1 LSGGENRRRGA
12 KMQARVLVVEDDT
25 AVRTLLAWR
34 LRRQGCTV
42 EEAED
47 GVEAL
52 SLIERSIPDVV
63 VTDMAM
69 PRLDGLGLLKAIREK
84 DPDLPVII
92 LTGHGSLENAIQALR
107 EGGLFDYLMKPLSD
121 VTLLEVAVGRALEV
135 RQLRALA
142 REVDQV
148 AAMREL
154 ARTAADRILN
164 PLNVVALGLATLRR
178 DGISPEARAHA
189 VEKIERAIEA
199 ITQVI
204 HQMVTIE
211 RYAPREVTRGLREI
225 DLEGAR
231 SPEQDAR

>member
-1 LSGGENRRRGA
+1 MN
-12 KMQARVLVVEDDT
+12 ARVLVVEDDT
-25 AVRTLLAWR
+25 EVRSLLAWH

-52 SLIERSIPDVV
+52 SVIARSVPDVII
-63 VTDMAM
+63 TDMAM
-69 PRLDGLGLLKAIREK
+69 PRLDGLGLLKAMREK

-135 RQLRALA
+135 RRLRALA

-164 PLNVVALGLATLRR
+164 PLNVVALSLATLRR
-178 DGISPEARAHA
+178 DEISPEARAHA

-199 ITQVI
+199 ITQVV
-204 HQMVTIE
+204 HRMVTIQ
-211 RYAPREVTRGLREI
+211 RYAPREVTRSLREI

-231 SPEQDAR
+231 SPEQDAH

>member
-1 LSGGENRRRGA
+1 MN
-12 KMQARVLVVEDDT
+12 ARVLVVEDDT
-25 AVRTLLAWR
+25 EVRTLLAWH

-42 EEAED
+42 AEAED
-47 GVEAL
+47 GVMAL
-52 SLIERSIPDVV
+52 SLIERSAPDVV

-164 PLNVVALGLATLRR
+164 PLNVVSLSLATLRR
-178 DGISPEARAHA
+178 DEISPETRAHA

-199 ITQVI
+199 ITQAV
-204 HQMVTIE
+204 HQMVAIQ
-211 RYAPREVTRGLREI
+211 RYAPREVTRGLREV

-231 SPEQDAR
+231 SPEQDAH

>member
-1 LSGGENRRRGA
+1 
-12 KMQARVLVVEDDT
+12 
-25 AVRTLLAWR
+25 
-34 LRRQGCTV
+34 
-42 EEAED
+42 
-47 GVEAL
+47 
-52 SLIERSIPDVV
+52 
-63 VTDMAM
+63 
-69 PRLDGLGLLKAIREK
+69 
-84 DPDLPVII
+84 
-92 LTGHGSLENAIQALR
+92 
-107 EGGLFDYLMKPLSD
+107 MKPLSD

-164 PLNVVALGLATLRR
+164 PLNVVALGLATLRG

-199 ITQVI
+199 ITQVV
-204 HQMVTIE
+204 HQMVTIQ
-211 RYAPREVTRGLREI
+211 RYAPREITRGLREI

-231 SPEQDAR
+231 PPEQDAR

>member
-1 LSGGENRRRGA
+1 MN
-12 KMQARVLVVEDDT
+12 ARVLVVEDDT
-25 AVRTLLAWR
+25 EVRTLLAWH
-34 LRRQGCTV
+34 LRRQGCSV

-52 SLIERSIPDVV
+52 SLIERSVPDVV

-164 PLNVVALGLATLRR
+164 PLNVVALSLATLRR

-199 ITQVI
+199 STQVV

-211 RYAPREVTRGLREI
+211 RYAPREITRGLREI

-231 SPEQDAR
+231 SPEPDAH

>member
-1 LSGGENRRRGA
+1 MN
-12 KMQARVLVVEDDT
+12 ARVLVVEDDT
-25 AVRTLLAWR
+25 AVRTLLAWH

-199 ITQVI
+199 ITQVV

>member
-1 LSGGENRRRGA
+1 MN
-12 KMQARVLVVEDDT
+12 ARVLVVEDDT

-164 PLNVVALGLATLRR
+164 PLNVVALSLATLRR

-199 ITQVI
+199 ITQVV

-211 RYAPREVTRGLREI
+211 RYAPREITRGLREI

>member
-1 LSGGENRRRGA
+1 
-12 KMQARVLVVEDDT
+12 MQARVLVVEDDT

-164 PLNVVALGLATLRR
+164 PLNVVALGLVTLRR

-199 ITQVI
+199 ITQVV

-211 RYAPREVTRGLREI
+211 RYAPREITRGLREI

>member
-1 LSGGENRRRGA
+1 
-12 KMQARVLVVEDDT
+12 MQARVLVVEDDT
-25 AVRTLLAWR
+25 EVRSLLAWH

-52 SLIERSIPDVV
+52 SVIARSVPDVII
-63 VTDMAM
+63 TDMAM
-69 PRLDGLGLLKAIREK
+69 PRLDGLGLLKAMREK

-135 RQLRALA
+135 RRLRALA

-164 PLNVVALGLATLRR
+164 PLNVVALSLATLRR
-178 DGISPEARAHA
+178 DEISPEARAHA

-199 ITQVI
+199 ITQVV
-204 HQMVTIE
+204 HRMVTIQ
-211 RYAPREVTRGLREI
+211 RYAPREVTRSLREI

-231 SPEQDAR
+231 SPEQDAH

>member
-1 LSGGENRRRGA
+1 MN
-12 KMQARVLVVEDDT
+12 ARVLVVEDDT
-25 AVRTLLAWR
+25 AVRTLLAWH

-52 SLIERSIPDVV
+52 SLIERSTPDVV

-164 PLNVVALGLATLRR
+164 PLNVVALGLAMLRR

>member
-1 LSGGENRRRGA
+1 MN
-12 KMQARVLVVEDDT
+12 ARVLVVEDDT

-199 ITQVI
+199 ITQVV

>member
-1 LSGGENRRRGA
+1 
-12 KMQARVLVVEDDT
+12 M
-25 AVRTLLAWR
+25 
-34 LRRQGCTV
+34 
-42 EEAED
+42 
-47 GVEAL
+47 
-52 SLIERSIPDVV
+52 
-63 VTDMAM
+63 
-69 PRLDGLGLLKAIREK
+69 
-84 DPDLPVII
+84 
-92 LTGHGSLENAIQALR
+92 ENAIQALR

-199 ITQVI
+199 ITQVV

-211 RYAPREVTRGLREI
+211 RYAPREITRGLREI

-231 SPEQDAR
+231 SPEQDAH

>member
-1 LSGGENRRRGA
+1 MN
-12 KMQARVLVVEDDT
+12 ARVLVVEDDT

-164 PLNVVALGLATLRR
+164 PLNVVALSLATLRR
-178 DGISPEARAHA
+178 DRISPEARAHA

-199 ITQVI
+199 ITQVV

-211 RYAPREVTRGLREI
+211 RYAPREITRGLREI

>member
-1 LSGGENRRRGA
+1 
-12 KMQARVLVVEDDT
+12 MQARVLVVEDDT
-25 AVRTLLAWR
+25 EVRSLLAWH

-52 SLIERSIPDVV
+52 SVIERSVPDVII
-63 VTDMAM
+63 TDMAM
-69 PRLDGLGLLKAIREK
+69 PRLDGLGLLKAMREK

-135 RQLRALA
+135 RRLRALA

-164 PLNVVALGLATLRR
+164 PLNVVALSLATLRR
-178 DGISPEARAHA
+178 DEISPEARAHA

-199 ITQVI
+199 ITQVV
-204 HQMVTIE
+204 HRMVTIQ
-211 RYAPREVTRGLREI
+211 RYAPREVTRSLREI

-231 SPEQDAR
+231 SPEQDAH

>member
-1 LSGGENRRRGA
+1 MN
-12 KMQARVLVVEDDT
+12 ARVLVVEDDT
-25 AVRTLLAWR
+25 AVRTLLAWH

-164 PLNVVALGLATLRR
+164 PLNVVALGLATLRC

-199 ITQVI
+199 ITQVV
-204 HQMVTIE
+204 HQMVTIQ
-211 RYAPREVTRGLREI
+211 RYAPREITRGLREI

-231 SPEQDAR
+231 PPEQDAR

>member
-1 LSGGENRRRGA
+1 
-12 KMQARVLVVEDDT
+12 MQARVLVVEDDT
-25 AVRTLLAWR
+25 EVRSLLAWH

-52 SLIERSIPDVV
+52 SVIERSVPDVII
-63 VTDMAM
+63 TDMAM
-69 PRLDGLGLLKAIREK
+69 PRLDGLGLLKAMREK

-135 RQLRALA
+135 RRLRALA

-164 PLNVVALGLATLRR
+164 PLNVVALSLATLRR
-178 DGISPEARAHA
+178 DEISAEARAHA

-199 ITQVI
+199 ITQVV
-204 HQMVTIE
+204 HRMVTIQ
-211 RYAPREVTRGLREI
+211 RYAPREVTRSLREI

-231 SPEQDAR
+231 SPEQDAH

>member
-1 LSGGENRRRGA
+1 MN
-12 KMQARVLVVEDDT
+12 ARVLVVEDDT

-199 ITQVI
+199 ITQVV

-211 RYAPREVTRGLREI
+211 RYAPREITRGLREI

-231 SPEQDAR
+231 SPEQDAH

>member
-1 LSGGENRRRGA
+1 
-12 KMQARVLVVEDDT
+12 MQARVLVVEDDT

-107 EGGLFDYLMKPLSD
+107 EGGLFDYRMKPLSD

-199 ITQVI
+199 ITQVV

-211 RYAPREVTRGLREI
+211 RYAPREITRGLREI

>member
-1 LSGGENRRRGA
+1 
-12 KMQARVLVVEDDT
+12 MQARVLVVEDDT
-25 AVRTLLAWR
+25 EVRSLLAWH
-34 LRRQGCTV
+34 LRRQGCSV

-52 SLIERSIPDVV
+52 SVIERSVPDVII
-63 VTDMAM
+63 TDMAM
-69 PRLDGLGLLKAIREK
+69 PRLDGLGLLKAMREK

-135 RQLRALA
+135 RRLRALA

-164 PLNVVALGLATLRR
+164 PLNVVALSLATLRR
-178 DGISPEARAHA
+178 DEISPEARAHA

-199 ITQVI
+199 ITQVV
-204 HQMVTIE
+204 HRMVTIQ
-211 RYAPREVTRGLREI
+211 RYAPREVTRSLREI

-231 SPEQDAR
+231 SPEQDAH

>member
-1 LSGGENRRRGA
+1 MN
-12 KMQARVLVVEDDT
+12 ARVLVVEDDT

-178 DGISPEARAHA
+178 DGISPEARANA

-199 ITQVI
+199 ITQVV

-211 RYAPREVTRGLREI
+211 RYAPREITRGLREI

-231 SPEQDAR
+231 SPEQDAH

>member
-1 LSGGENRRRGA
+1 MN
-12 KMQARVLVVEDDT
+12 ARVLVVEDDT
-25 AVRTLLAWR
+25 AVRSLLAWH

-164 PLNVVALGLATLRR
+164 PLNVVALGLATLRG

-199 ITQVI
+199 ITQVV
-204 HQMVTIE
+204 HQMVTIQ
-211 RYAPREVTRGLREI
+211 RYAPREITRGLREI

-231 SPEQDAR
+231 PPEQDAR

>member
-1 LSGGENRRRGA
+1 MN
-12 KMQARVLVVEDDT
+12 ARVLVVEDDT

-199 ITQVI
+199 ITQVV

-211 RYAPREVTRGLREI
+211 RYAPREITRGLREI

>member
-1 LSGGENRRRGA
+1 MN
-12 KMQARVLVVEDDT
+12 ARVLVVEDDT
-25 AVRTLLAWR
+25 AVRTLLAWH

-199 ITQVI
+199 ITQVV
-204 HQMVTIE
+204 HQMVTIQ
-211 RYAPREVTRGLREI
+211 RYAPREITRGLREI

-231 SPEQDAR
+231 PPEQDAR

>member
-1 LSGGENRRRGA
+1 MN
-12 KMQARVLVVEDDT
+12 ARVLVVEDDT
-25 AVRTLLAWR
+25 AVRTLLAWH

-164 PLNVVALGLATLRR
+164 PLNVVALGLATLRG

-199 ITQVI
+199 ITQVV
-204 HQMVTIE
+204 HQMVTIQ
-211 RYAPREVTRGLREI
+211 RYAPREITRGLREI

-231 SPEQDAR
+231 PPEQDAR

>member
-1 LSGGENRRRGA
+1 
-12 KMQARVLVVEDDT
+12 MQARVLVVDDDT
-25 AVRTLLAWR
+25 EVRSLLAWH
-34 LRRQGCTV
+34 LQRQGCTV

-52 SLIERSIPDVV
+52 SVIERSVPDVV

-121 VTLLEVAVGRALEV
+121 VTLLEVAVGRAVEV
-135 RQLRALA
+135 RRLRALA

-154 ARTAADRILN
+154 GRTAADRILN

-178 DGISPEARAHA
+178 DEISPEARAHA

-199 ITQVI
+199 ITQVV
-204 HQMVTIE
+204 HRMVTIQ
-211 RYAPREVTRGLREI
+211 RYAPREVTRDLREI

-231 SPEQDAR
+231 SPEQDAH

>member
-1 LSGGENRRRGA
+1 
-12 KMQARVLVVEDDT
+12 
-25 AVRTLLAWR
+25 
-34 LRRQGCTV
+34 QGCTV

-52 SLIERSIPDVV
+52 SVIERSVPDVII
-63 VTDMAM
+63 TDMAM
-69 PRLDGLGLLKAIREK
+69 PRLDGLGLLKAMREK

-135 RQLRALA
+135 RRLRALA

-164 PLNVVALGLATLRR
+164 PLNVVALSLATLRR
-178 DGISPEARAHA
+178 DEISPEARAHA

-199 ITQVI
+199 ITQVV
-204 HQMVTIE
+204 HRMVTIQ
-211 RYAPREVTRGLREI
+211 RYAPREVTRSLREI

-231 SPEQDAR
+231 SPEQDAH

>member
-1 LSGGENRRRGA
+1 
-12 KMQARVLVVEDDT
+12 MQARVLVVEDDT

-52 SLIERSIPDVV
+52 SLNERSIPDVV

-164 PLNVVALGLATLRR
+164 PLNVVALSLATLRR

-199 ITQVI
+199 ITQVV

-211 RYAPREVTRGLREI
+211 RYAPREITRGLREI